1 MKVQKRGRML
11 VAGIMLLG
19 ASLPAASGSALAQ
32 VVDFRSSDREMNR
45 AIAEA
50 RKTLPDFVA
59 LYRSGTGERHAVKV
73 AIPYDDGNA
82 REHIW
87 MDLTAVE
94 GDVLVGRIANDPVY
108 IDGLGNGD
116 VYRAPSAMVS
126 DWNYRSGGLMHGSY
140 TTRVAMK
147 KLSPDQLRRL
157 DFKLAPLP

>member
-1 MKVQKRGRML
+1 MQGQKQGRML
-11 VAGIMLLG
+11 VAGMVLLG
-19 ASLPAASGSALAQ
+19 APLSVASSSATAQ
-32 VVDFRSSDREMNR
+32 VVDFRSSDREMNH

-50 RKTLPDFVA
+50 RKTLPDFIA

-73 AIPYDDGNA
+73 AIPYDGNA

-87 MDLTAVE
+87 MDLTAIE
-94 GDVLVGRIANDPVY
+94 GDVFVGRIANDPVY
-108 IDGLGNGD
+108 IDGLSNGD
-116 VYRAPSAMVS
+116 AYRAPSAMVS